1 MIKERNG
8 IINSNFR
15 IVFNSLGE
23 DKVLIGEGFNAY
35 NFNDDDSIFLKL
47 GTKVV
52 NFTIFFLFIRFIHIL
67 HLLTFN
73 LIQDLF

>member
-1 MIKERNG
+1 MIKESSG

-35 NFNDDDSIFLKL
+35 NLNDDDSIFLKL
-47 GTKVV
+47 STKVV
-52 NFTIFFLFIRFIHIL
+52 NFTIFFFSYVSYIFCIYS
-67 HLLTFN
+67 LL
-73 LIQDLF
+73 I

>member
-52 NFTIFFLFIRFIHIL
+52 NFTIFFFSYVSYIFCIYS
-67 HLLTFN
+67 LL
-73 LIQDLF
+73 I

>member
-8 IINSNFR
+8 IVNSNFR

-52 NFTIFFLFIRFIHIL
+52 NFTIFFFSYVSYIFCIYS
-67 HLLTFN
+67 LL
-73 LIQDLF
+73 I